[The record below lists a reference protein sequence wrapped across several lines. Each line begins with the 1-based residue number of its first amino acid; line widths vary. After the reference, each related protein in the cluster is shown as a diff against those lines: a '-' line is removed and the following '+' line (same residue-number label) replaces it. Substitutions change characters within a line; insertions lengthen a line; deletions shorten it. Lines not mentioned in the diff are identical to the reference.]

1 MFVVRRADDCWAV
14 ATGVWAAR
22 DTDIADRP
30 GTDTVF
36 VATAVRDTVPVPNV
50 LTVPRGTERVCDALF
65 KFNTRSAPLPR
76 DTVLRSVTFAIVR
89 TTVLRG
95 VAVRDVTVA
104 PDKSDAS
111 LAAVRDTTLAELR
124 DTVDVSRRDVDVDV
138 SADSVACPGVKRET
152 ANAPPSAKTNGA
164 SATIKK
170 KHKGNFFIYF
180 T

>member
-1 MFVVRRADDCWAV
+1 M
-14 ATGVWAAR
+14 
-22 DTDIADRP
+22 
-30 GTDTVF
+30 
-36 VATAVRDTVPVPNV
+36 
-50 LTVPRGTERVCDALF
+50 
-65 KFNTRSAPLPR
+65 
-76 DTVLRSVTFAIVR
+76 LRSVTFAIVR

-104 PDKSDAS
+104 PDESDVS